1 MFSVTAYS
9 CQSSNLKFQNQNRI
23 PATFLS
29 NSGNAKS
36 LLHQTFRR
44 FECHVPASVVIAIT
58 AKAYVEGSGTA
69 AIDTN
74 P

>member
-1 MFSVTAYS
+1 M
-9 CQSSNLKFQNQNRI
+9 LLNQ
-23 PATFLS
+23 TFL
-29 NSGNAKS
+29 
-36 LLHQTFRR
+36 R
-44 FECHVPASVVIAIT
+44 FEYHVPASVVIAIT